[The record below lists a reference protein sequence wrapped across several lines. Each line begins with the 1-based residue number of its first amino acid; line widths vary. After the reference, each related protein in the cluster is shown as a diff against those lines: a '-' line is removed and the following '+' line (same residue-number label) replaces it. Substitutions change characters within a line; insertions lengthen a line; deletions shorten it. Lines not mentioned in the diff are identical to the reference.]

1 MQYGTTDRLLAS
13 FPQKHK
19 TDISPIFYLAELK
32 PMVSVVYSD
41 IS

>member
-19 TDISPIFYLAELK
+19 TEIPIFYLAELK
-32 PMVSVVYSD
+32 PMVSIVYSD